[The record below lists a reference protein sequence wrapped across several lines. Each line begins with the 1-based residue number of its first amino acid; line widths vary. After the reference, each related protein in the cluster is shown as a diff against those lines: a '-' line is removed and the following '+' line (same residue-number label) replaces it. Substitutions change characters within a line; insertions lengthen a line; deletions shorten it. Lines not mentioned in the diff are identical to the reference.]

1 MQHQIEGKSYNELR
15 AENERLLGLFK
26 ELRAAWFKGG
36 DLDKDHVS
44 QEALR
49 IFIEVERGHQQ
60 SPHSPPS
67 TSWGEAA
74 RIAADRIPDA
84 FLDAIKKR

>member
-1 MQHQIEGKSYNELR
+1 MSDLLKQIEDLTTLNAMIIETAQEHADENVRLR
-15 AENERLLGLFK
+15 GLFK

-49 IFIEVERGHQQ
+49 IFIEAERTCG
-60 SPHSPPS
+60 
-67 TSWGEAA
+67 
-74 RIAADRIPDA
+74 
-84 FLDAIKKR
+84 

>member
-1 MQHQIEGKSYNELR
+1 MSAEVEGLRFEIGRLRSEGDQLR
-15 AENERLLGLFK
+15 AENERLRGLFK

-49 IFIEVERGHQQ
+49 IFIEAERGHQQ
-60 SPHSPPS
+60 LEKDS
-67 TSWGEAA
+67 
-74 RIAADRIPDA
+74 
-84 FLDAIKKR
+84 K